1 MNNSKRNNIAQLTA
15 IVFTSISFYVAFE
28 TNTFNIYTFFG
39 ILMIAAM
46 LNGVVYSLLPANR
59 TKNSSKRKSNKPSKK
74 KTNNISKSKAALKK
88 TINIVRPDSTII
100 QLPINELGWRE
111 FERLCFLYYKA
122 KGYKPEETSKG
133 ADGGVDIILYD
144 PSEHT
149 RVAVQIKKYQKQITV
164 REIRELHAAKRNHN
178 CMLATF
184 ITSSSFTRD
193 ALLQADRF
201 GIETCDNNWLTNNIV
216 KWQNQLNS
224 QNQKV
229 N

>member
-1 MNNSKRNNIAQLTA
+1 MSKSKRNNIAQITA
-15 IVFTSISFYVAFE
+15 ILFTSISFYIAFE
-28 TNTFNIYTFFG
+28 TNTFNIYTLFG
-39 ILMIAAM
+39 ILTIAAM
-46 LNGVVYSLLPANR
+46 LNGVVYSLLPANKTR
-59 TKNSSKRKSNKPSKK
+59 KSSKREGNKPSKK
-74 KTNNISKSKAALKK
+74 KTKNISRSKGALKK
-88 TINIVRPDSTII
+88 STNFVRSDSTIT

-111 FERLCFLYYKA
+111 FERLCFLYFKA
-122 KGYKPEETSKG
+122 KGYNPEETSKG
-133 ADGGVDIILYD
+133 ADGGVDLIFLD

-201 GIETCDNNWLTNNIV
+201 GIKTCDSNWLNNHIV
-216 KWQNQLNS
+216 KWQKQLNS
-224 QNQKV
+224 QNKKV